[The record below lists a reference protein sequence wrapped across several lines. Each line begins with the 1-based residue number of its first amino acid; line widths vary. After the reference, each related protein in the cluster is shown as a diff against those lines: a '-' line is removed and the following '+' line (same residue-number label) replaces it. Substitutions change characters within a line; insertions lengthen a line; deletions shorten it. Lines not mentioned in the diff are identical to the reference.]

1 MLKNWDNTKKVN
13 VFILST
19 IIIIVASFI
28 LFSPSGFINRILL
41 SKKQKE
47 LLLQIEQ
54 EKKIQDSLIR
64 TIDILQKDTLE
75 IERIAREKY
84 GMKRPNEKI
93 YLVPRK

>member
-1 MLKNWDNTKKVN
+1 MLKNWDNRKKVN

-19 IIIIVASFI
+19 IIIIVVTYM

-41 SKKQKE
+41 TKKQNE
-47 LLLQIEQ
+47 LLNQINY
-54 EKKIQDSLIR
+54 EKKVQDSLIKA
-64 TIDILQKDTLE
+64 IDILQNDTLE

>member
-1 MLKNWDNTKKVN
+1 MLKNWDNRKKVN

-19 IIIIVASFI
+19 IVIIVVTYM

-41 SKKQKE
+41 TKKQNE
-47 LLLQIEQ
+47 LLNQINY
-54 EKKIQDSLIR
+54 EKKVQDSLIKA
-64 TIDILQKDTLE
+64 IDILQNDTLE